1 MDQSVNTILNL
12 FLIAF
17 LLFSNGFFV
26 ASEFAMVKVRKTR
39 IEQLVNDGDFNAKI
53 ALEALK
59 DLDKF
64 IASVQLGVTI
74 SSLGLGWVG
83 ESTLAHIIEPIFDF
97 LPGIGQNIATH
108 SVSASIAFALITFFH
123 VVLGELIPKSIAL
136 EYTEKTALLVARP
149 MQVLTFFFN
158 PFIWLLN
165 GFGNLVLKLLHIPH
179 SHKGSLVHSTEEL
192 DMLVNASYDGG
203 VLNETEKDMLHNV
216 FKFSDLNARQVMVP
230 RTDMVC
236 IPIDMSLEE
245 LNKLAEENQYT
256 RYPVYEEDIDHIIGL
271 VHVKDLYSL
280 SVKDEVCPISKILR
294 DILLV
299 PETITMDNLV
309 LEFKKRKGQMA
320 IVVDEFGGTS
330 GLITLEDVIEEIFGD
345 VQDEFDEEEEE
356 ETEEIK
362 EVAPNTYLAN
372 SMMRL
377 DEFAEFFQINEKEI
391 DDEDID
397 TIGGL
402 VVKLLGRIAEVNDTV
417 PFNNLTFVVKEV
429 DGARITRLEIIKH
442 DETAKDEQ
450 AKEENRSGQ

>member
-1 MDQSVNTILNL
+1 MDETGNIYFNL
-12 FLIAF
+12 FVIAF

-39 IEQLVNDGDFNAKI
+39 IEQLVNEGNYNAKI
-53 ALEALK
+53 AMEALK

-64 IASVQLGVTI
+64 IAAVQLGVTI
-74 SSLGLGWVG
+74 SSIGLGWVG
-83 ESTLAHIIEPIFDF
+83 EGTLARIIEPLFVF
-97 LPGIGQNIATH
+97 LPGISKTVATH
-108 SVSASIAFALITFFH
+108 TVSASIAFALITFFH

-136 EYTEKTALLVARP
+136 EYTEKTALWVAKP
-149 MQVLTFFFN
+149 MQVLTFIFN

-165 GFGNLVLKLLHIPH
+165 GFGNLVLKMLNIPH

-216 FKFSDLNARQVMVP
+216 FKFSDLTAKQVMIP

-236 IPIDMSLEE
+236 IPIDMPLEE
-245 LNKLAEENQYT
+245 LYKVAAENQYT
-256 RYPVYEEDIDHIIGL
+256 RYPVYEEDIDHITGL

-280 SVKDEVCPISKILR
+280 SIKDETCPIEKIQR
-294 DILLV
+294 NILLV
-299 PETITMDNLV
+299 PETMTMDNLV

-330 GLITLEDVIEEIFGD
+330 GLITLEDVLEEIFGE
-345 VQDEFDEEEEE
+345 VQDEFDEEEESD
-356 ETEEIK
+356 IK
-362 EVAPNTYLAN
+362 EIAPNTYIAN
-372 SMMRL
+372 SIMRL
-377 DEFAEFFQINEKEI
+377 DEFAEYFNIDENEI

-402 VVKLLGRIAEVNDTV
+402 VLKILGRLAEINDTV
-417 PFNNLTFVVKEV
+417 KFNDFTFIVKEL
-429 DGARITRLEIIKH
+429 DGARITKLEIL
-442 DETAKDEQ
+442 
-450 AKEENRSGQ
+450 KEEPTEEKVEENN

>member
-1 MDQSVNTILNL
+1 MEESGNIYFNL

-39 IEQLVNDGDFNAKI
+39 IEQLVNEGNFNAKL

-64 IASVQLGVTI
+64 IAAVQLGVTI
-74 SSLGLGWVG
+74 SSIGLGWVG
-83 ESTLAHIIEPIFDF
+83 EGTLARIIEPIFVF
-97 LPGIGQNIATH
+97 LPGISQTVATH
-108 SVSASIAFALITFFH
+108 TLSVSIAFALITFFH
-123 VVLGELIPKSIAL
+123 VVIGELIPKSIAL
-136 EYTEKTALLVARP
+136 EYTEKTALWVAKP
-149 MQVLTFFFN
+149 MQAITVIFN

-165 GFGNLVLKLLHIPH
+165 GFGNFVLKLMNIPH

-216 FKFSDLNARQVMVP
+216 FKFSDLTAKQVMIP

-236 IPIDMSLEE
+236 IPNDMPMEE
-245 LNKLAEENQYT
+245 LNKLASESQYT
-256 RYPVYEEDIDHIIGL
+256 RYPVYEDDIDHITGL

-280 SVKDEVCPISKILR
+280 SIEDKTCPIDKIKR

-330 GLITLEDVIEEIFGD
+330 GLLTLEDVIEEIFGD
-345 VQDEFDEEEEE
+345 VQDEFDEESDEEWDIL
-356 ETEEIK
+356 EIEPNK
-362 EVAPNTYLAN
+362 YVANP
-372 SMMRL
+372 MMRL
-377 DEFAEFFQINEKEI
+377 DEFAEYFNIDEKEI

-402 VVKLLGRIAEVNDTV
+402 VVKLLGRLAEVEDTV
-417 PFNNLTFVVKEV
+417 STHNIVFVVKEI
-429 DGARITRLEIIKH
+429 DGARITKLEI
-442 DETAKDEQ
+442 T
-450 AKEENRSGQ
+450 KEEKVAEENNEQGQ

>member
-1 MDQSVNTILNL
+1 MDGSGNTIFNL
-12 FLIAF
+12 FVIAF

-39 IEQLVNDGDFNAKI
+39 IEQLVNEGNYNASI

-64 IASVQLGVTI
+64 IAAVQLGVTI
-74 SSLGLGWVG
+74 SSIGLGWVG
-83 ESTLAHIIEPIFDF
+83 EGTLAHIIEPIFAF
-97 LPGIGQNIATH
+97 LPGISKNIATH
-108 SVSASIAFALITFFH
+108 TMSVSIAFALITFFH

-136 EYTEKTALLVARP
+136 EYTEKTALWVARP
-149 MQVLTFFFN
+149 MQVLTFIFN

-165 GFGNLVLKLLHIPH
+165 GFGNFVLKLMNIPH

-216 FKFSDLNARQVMVP
+216 FKFSDLTAKQVMVP

-236 IPIDMSLEE
+236 IPSDMSMEE
-245 LNKLAEENQYT
+245 LNKLAAENQYT
-256 RYPVYEEDIDHIIGL
+256 RYPVYDEDIDHIIGL

-280 SVKDEVCPISKILR
+280 SIKDQTCPISNILR
-294 DILLV
+294 DVLLV

-330 GLITLEDVIEEIFGD
+330 GLVTLEDVIEEIFGD
-345 VQDEFDEEEEE
+345 VQDEFDEEEEQE
-356 ETEEIK
+356 EDIV
-362 EVAPNTYLAN
+362 EVAPNTYIAN
-372 SMMRL
+372 AMMRL
-377 DEFAEFFQINEKEI
+377 DEFAEYFQINEKEI
-391 DDEDID
+391 DDDDID

-402 VVKLLGRIAEVNDTV
+402 VVKLLGRLAEVNDKV
-417 PFNNLTFVVKEV
+417 ELNNLIFVVKEV
-429 DGARITRLEIIKH
+429 DGARITKLEIVKTEQKSE
-442 DETAKDEQ
+442 DEDTEQ
-450 AKEENRSGQ
+450 TKQQN